1 MALAVNLLVIAGS
14 VLFVIAWYL
23 RNRAAITPTKPSGV
37 LRPVRIAVL
46 GVGCNIAALVLALS
60 GTHPRLALATLGV
73 TAAWIGLWLPKR
85 FRRVRVESE
94 TVFRCQAEEAFDFF
108 SDPRNEPRYQFR
120 VERVEQLS
128 PQRIGVGS
136 VFRAWVNVAHGS
148 QPGLRLVVDEEITE
162 YFLLDISPP
171 GSSAKS
177 TVSGSRSARRTAAL
191 GLLPSTM
198 DSPSLTLLCWEASSG
213 GRRHGSGSSTLATA
227 PGRGLK
233 RSSRKTQRSFRRRG
247 YYELTS

>member
-108 SDPRNEPRYQFR
+108 SDSRNEPRYQFR

-162 YFLLDISPP
+162 YFPPRYFTTRIVGKIDRIRFTFSPTD
-171 GSSAKS
+171 GGTGVTAVYDGL
-177 TVSGSRSARRTAAL
+177 TEFDAAL
-191 GLLPSTM
+191 L
-198 DSPSLTLLCWEASSG
+198 G
-213 GRRHGSGSSTLATA
+213 GV
-227 PGRGLK
+227 
-233 RSSRKTQRSFRRRG
+233 FRRAATRQRIIHARDRAWARAKAIL
-247 YYELTS
+247 EEDAA